1 MVIYMLHNLVAL
13 STLPG
18 RMKPEQGYLRAF
30 NRGTGLIGQ
39 PLRFGEQPTI

>member
-1 MVIYMLHNLVAL
+1 MTKHMLHILVAL

-18 RMKPEQGYLRAF
+18 RTSSEQGYLRAF

-39 PLRFGEQPTI
+39 PLRFGE